1 MSAACSRSPKALTQV
16 LLANRI
22 TRWDNTNDLS
32 LCPRPRLRGVRAA
45 SGAGRISPAAPTR
58 LQKPDWR
65 AKKPF
70 FFGDGSAGGVE
81 NGIAPHL
88 PCVTRCPCGVRA
100 PLARC
105 RCLRLLQS
113 RDFSPNPFSCHSWIR
128 AASFPCSSWDRSH
141 AKPARELT

>member
-32 LCPRPRLRGVRAA
+32 LCPRPAAGGSGGFWGREDFSCSPYEAFEARLE
-45 SGAGRISPAAPTR
+45 S
-58 LQKPDWR
+58 QK
-65 AKKPF
+65 ALF
-70 FFGDGSAGGVE
+70 FWDGSAGGVE

-100 PLARC
+100 PPARC